1 VQLTRELLAQPT
13 TTTTMPKR
21 PPTYAVVAETSVE
34 TAADSKDVIMVIPPK
49 MAQTKLL
56 TICTT
61 RSPKE
66 HTEVEEE
73 LTEVTSLEN
82 SRSVMVTGEAPEE
95 VSLVVEVTTVVA
107 SVEAVEVT
115 TGNLPALFKKIS
127 ILTKK

>member
-1 VQLTRELLAQPT
+1 LKSLRL
-13 TTTTMPKR
+13 K
-21 PPTYAVVAETSVE
+21 
-34 TAADSKDVIMVIPPK
+34 
-49 MAQTKLL
+49 
-56 TICTT
+56 

-73 LTEVTSLEN
+73 LTEETSLEN
-82 SRSVMVTGEAPEE
+82 SRSVMVTGEDPEE
-95 VSLVVEVTTVVA
+95 VSLVVEVTIVFE